1 MRKVKVNIPML
12 AALVLLLLT
21 MVSSHFVSG
30 LYARYTGYADSRTS
44 ARVAKFDVQSQIE
57 KNNDGTYTLTVVNAS
72 QVTVKYGVTLDMDP
86 HLLATLDG
94 MQKEVPAGADSVT
107 FTKDE
112 WLLAPNETAELTLE
126 LTVSDWSGLT
136 DPNTRSGEMEQIT
149 LDFAVN
155 VIAEQ
160 AD

>member
-1 MRKVKVNIPML
+1 MRKAKMNIPML
-12 AALVLLLLT
+12 AALVLLMLT
-21 MVSSHFVSG
+21 LVSSHITAG
-30 LYARYTGYADSRTS
+30 LYARYTGFAESSDG
-44 ARVAKFDVQSQIE
+44 ARVAKFDVQSQLTQ
-57 KNNDGTYTLTVVNAS
+57 NDDGTYTLTVVNAS
-72 QVTVKYGVTLDMDP
+72 QVAVKYGVVLNMDP

-94 MQKEVPAGADSVT
+94 TQQAVPEGSDSVT
-107 FTKDE
+107 FTNDE
-112 WLLAPNETAELTLE
+112 WLLAPNETTQLTLE
-126 LTVSDWSGLT
+126 LTISDWSGLT